1 MSQPENTTSHP
12 TPSHPHLERRLGLL
26 SSTSIVVGTMIGTGI
41 FFKAAI
47 MTQTVGTPAYVLW
60 AWVVAGALS
69 LIGALAYAE
78 LGILFPQAGGDYV
91 YLRHAYGELP
101 AFLYGWQ
108 RFWIGSPGSIA
119 AFGVGAASFAA
130 ELFNV
135 NIIGGKPVVAILL
148 IGIFTLLNCLTV
160 RFSGILQS
168 SMTIL
173 KVLMMMFLFG
183 GLFFFSQGSFAHFHS
198 ESHQFPGWS
207 AFSAAMLAAL
217 WAYDGWNNLPMV
229 AGEIKHPSKNIPM
242 ALGFGMLIVIFI
254 YGLMNVGYFFALP
267 AHEIAGAYSK
277 FNPQALPVATVAA
290 KSFLGANGIWF
301 LSLALVLS
309 AIGAMNG
316 SILTGARVPFA
327 MAQDG
332 LFAKALA
339 KIHPRTHTPVI
350 AVVVQ
355 GVWSCLLALSG
366 TFDQLTDYVIFW
378 AWVFYALTTAS
389 LFVFRRR
396 LPAAD
401 RPYKAFG
408 YPVIPAIF
416 LVMAVVLLVNTF
428 LSNPKDVLWGV
439 LILLTGIP
447 FYFWFRRTKTQA

>member
-1 MSQPENTTSHP
+1 MSQQENTAAQ
-12 TPSHPHLERRLGLL
+12 PHLERRLGLL

-47 MTQTVGTPAYVLW
+47 MTQTVGTPMYVLW
-60 AWVVAGALS
+60 AWVIAGLLS

-119 AFGVGAASFAA
+119 AFGVGASSFAA
-130 ELFNV
+130 QLFDLSS
-135 NIIGGKPVVAILL
+135 IGGKPTVAVFL
-148 IGIFTLLNCLTV
+148 IGLFTLLNCLTV
-160 RFSGILQS
+160 RFGGILQA

-173 KVLMMMFLFG
+173 KVMMMIFLFG
-183 GLFFFSQGSFAHFHS
+183 GLFFFSHGTFDHLGTGVGSIS
-198 ESHQFPGWS
+198 GWPGIS

-229 AGEIKHPSKNIPM
+229 AGEIKNPSRNIPM
-242 ALGFGMLIVIFI
+242 ALGLGMIIVIFI
-254 YGLMNVGYFFALP
+254 YCIMNLGYFFALP
-267 AHEIAGAYSK
+267 THDIAAAYSK

-290 KSFLGANGIWF
+290 KSFLGENGIWF

-327 MAQDG
+327 MAKDG
-332 LFAKALA
+332 LFVKALA
-339 KIHPRTHTPVI
+339 KVHPRTHTPVVS
-350 AVVVQ
+350 VVVQ
-355 GVWSCLLALSG
+355 GIWSCVLALSG
-366 TFDQLTDYVIFW
+366 TFDQLTDYVVFW

-389 LFVFRRR
+389 LFIFRRK

-408 YPVIPAIF
+408 YPVIPLIF
-416 LVMAVVLLVNTF
+416 LAAAMILIVNTF
-428 LSNPKDVLWGV
+428 LASPKDTLWGV
-439 LILLTGIP
+439 LILISGIP
-447 FYFWFRRTKTQA
+447 FYLWFKRSKSTV